1 MTLNKISLK
10 TGGRAA
16 CKMTKTPE
24 APEFLQIASDNA
36 FIPDINIFIKWIDSI
51 SQHIEINTDNIT
63 VRLVDEA
70 EIKALNKQFRGKDRP
85 TNVLSFPSELPA
97 DIDSVYLGD
106 IVICAPLVECESHE
120 QNKAV
125 DAHWAHMLL
134 HGILHLKGYDHI
146 QTVDALEMEALERHI
161 LTAMGYSDPY
171 VEQT

>member
-1 MTLNKISLK
+1 MMLNKNTLK
-10 TGGRAA
+10 TGERTARR
-16 CKMTKTPE
+16 MTKVPE

-36 FIPDINIFIKWIDSI
+36 FIPDVSIFIKWIKKI
-51 SQHIEINTDNIT
+51 SQYVEITLKNVT
-63 VRLVDEA
+63 VRLVDES
-70 EIKALNKQFRGKDRP
+70 EIQALNKQFRGKDSL
-85 TNVLSFPSELPA
+85 TNVLSFPCDLPA

-106 IVICAPLVECESHE
+106 IVICAPVVEREALE

-146 QTVDALEMEALERHI
+146 QTVDALEMETLERKI
-161 LTAMGYSDPY
+161 LAAIGYSDPY